1 MSCDCAIQWPAA
13 KSHNEWG
20 KKVHYIYTYGA
31 GVVHIGHNFV
41 YRNGRRRLN
50 NFTSSD
56 PLMGIRK
63 KHSSDRHVVD
73 DAYSKASLYSM
84 MIYIIFVSELLIFPR
99 IQKRRGTTTTMVGVW
114 GPRMGQMGVKSM
126 RRRCECIILK
136 I

>member
-50 NFTSSD
+50 NFTIVG
-56 PLMGIRK
+56 PPQHGNK
-63 KHSSDRHVVD
+63 KKTFVRPTRRRRRLLKSV
-73 DAYSKASLYSM
+73 AM

-99 IQKRRGTTTTMVGVW
+99 IQKRRGTTTTTIC
-114 GPRMGQMGVKSM
+114 REKSGNTH
-126 RRRCECIILK
+126 IK
-136 I
+136 